1 MKILALLLFTL
12 TVLAAGAQVKSP
24 AVNQIKPPLYFL
36 DSVQISSEYITYLNP
51 EDISDVHVNKD
62 QKYPNGAVFISLKD
76 HSTVGKLLKDK
87 LLSLYDILNL
97 NTAKADRHK
106 PVIYIIDEKLLTDTA
121 NVRIPAMFIKNVS
134 VVKAAETPYFK
145 TALPNVLL
153 MRIST
158 KPPKLIIRGEAAS
171 R

>member
-1 MKILALLLFTL
+1 MKILTLFLFTL
-12 TVLAAGAQVKSP
+12 AALAAGAQIKSSSL
-24 AVNQIKPPLYFL
+24 NRIKPPLYFL
-36 DSVQISSEYITYLNP
+36 DSVKVSNEYITYLNP
-51 EDISDVHVNKD
+51 DEISDVHVDKNE
-62 QKYPNGAVFISLKD
+62 KYPNGALFISLKD
-76 HSTVGKLLKDK
+76 HSIVGKLLKDK
-87 LLSLYDILNL
+87 LLSLNDIRSA

-106 PVIYIIDEKLLTDTA
+106 AVIYIIDDKLLTDTA
-121 NVRIPAMFIKNVS
+121 NVRIPAMFVKNVS

-158 KPPKLIIRGEAAS
+158 KPPQLRIRGEAAS